1 VYFKDFSYFVT
12 RETSFSA
19 AHLLRGYNGECS
31 HLHGHNW
38 KVQVTVKA
46 SNLDELGMV
55 IDFKV
60 LDKEIKAVAEEL
72 DHHFINE
79 VAPFD
84 NINPTSEN
92 LAAFIFKELSA
103 RIDNERLAVF
113 EVKVW
118 ETEKSCATVRR

>member
-1 VYFKDFSYFVT
+1 M
-12 RETSFSA
+12 
-19 AHLLRGYNGECS
+19 
-31 HLHGHNW
+31 
-38 KVQVTVKA
+38 TVKA

>member
-1 VYFKDFSYFVT
+1 MDLKGLSYFAS
-12 RETSFSA
+12 RETSISA

-38 KVQVTVKA
+38 RVQVTVKA
-46 SNLDELGMV
+46 SALDELGMV
-55 IDFKV
+55 IDFKM
-60 LDKEIKAVAEEL
+60 LDKHIKTIAEQL

-79 VAPFD
+79 VSPFD
-84 NINPTSEN
+84 TINPTSET
-92 LAAFIFKELSA
+92 LAAFIFKELAA